1 MVDVINWDLA
11 VSTGRRFV
19 PAGPAASPHEAAQIV
34 GELRETAARAV
45 EPVRQVSL
53 LHAPPDAHDAVVVG
67 RPEWLRA
74 NVEQM
79 RSATIPLADIL
90 REKGSAPLVR
100 EIGSRAT
107 AIQMGSVLAWLS
119 SKVLGQYEAF
129 APPHTSDT
137 HGRLMLVAPNI
148 VAAERQLG
156 VSSSDF
162 RLWVSLHEETHRV
175 QFTAVPWLSEYF
187 TGQVHEYLRATDTSS
202 WQTMRRTFRRLR
214 ETGDS
219 LPSLLDLVHTP
230 EQSSILDRLTALM
243 SLLEGHA
250 DVVMDEVG
258 PDVVPSVLIIR
269 ERFEARRHNIGTW
282 DSVLRK
288 ALGLD
293 AKMRQYVE
301 GAAFVR
307 GVIDRVGFPGFNA
320 AWESPS
326 SLPTLSEIADPAAWV
341 TRVHA

>member
-1 MVDVINWDLA
+1 VVDVIKWDLA
-11 VSTGRRFV
+11 VSIGRRFI
-19 PAGPAASPHEAAQIV
+19 PSGPETSAHEATEIV
-34 GELRETAARAV
+34 AELREAAARAV
-45 EPVRQVSL
+45 DPVREVSL

-79 RSATIPLADIL
+79 RAATIPLADL
-90 REKGSAPLVR
+90 LEEKGSAPLVR

-107 AIQMGSVLAWLS
+107 AVQMGSVLAWLS

-129 APPHTSDT
+129 APLNTSGAR
-137 HGRLMLVAPNI
+137 GRLMLVAPNI

-156 VSSSDF
+156 VSSTDF

-187 TGQVHEYLRATDTSS
+187 TGEVHDYLRATDTSG
-202 WQTMRRTFRRLR
+202 WETMMRTMRRLR
-214 ETGDS
+214 ESGATK
-219 LPSLLDLVHTP
+219 PSLLDLVHTP
-230 EQSSILDRLTALM
+230 EQSAILDRLTALM

-258 PDVVPSVLIIR
+258 PEVVPTVTVIR
-269 ERFEARRHNIGTW
+269 ERFEVRRHNIGTW

-307 GVIDRVGFPGFNA
+307 GVIDEVGFEGFNA
-320 AWESPS
+320 VWESPD
-326 SLPTLSEIADPAAWV
+326 SLPTLAEIPDPAAWV
-341 TRVHA
+341 ARVHA

>member
-1 MVDVINWDLA
+1 MVDVIKWDLA

-19 PAGPAASPHEAAQIV
+19 PAGPETSEGEAAEIV
-34 GELRETAARAV
+34 AELREAAARAV
-45 EPVRQVSL
+45 EPVQHVSL

-79 RSATIPLADIL
+79 RSATMPLADIL
-90 REKGSAPLVR
+90 QEKGSAPLVR

-129 APPHTSDT
+129 APVNTSDT
-137 HGRLMLVAPNI
+137 RGRLMLVAPNI

-187 TGQVHEYLRATDTSS
+187 TDQVHEYLRATDTSG
-202 WQTMRRTFRRLR
+202 WQTMTRTFRRIR
-214 ETGDS
+214 ESGDS
-219 LPSLLDLVHTP
+219 TLSLLDLVHTP
-230 EQSSILDRLTALM
+230 EQSAILDRLTALM

-258 PDVVPSVLIIR
+258 PEVVPSVAVIR
-269 ERFEARRHNIGTW
+269 ERFEVRRHNIGTW

-288 ALGLD
+288 VLGLD

-307 GVIDRVGFPGFNA
+307 GVIDRVGFSGFNA
-320 AWESPS
+320 VWESS
-326 SLPTLSEIADPAAWV
+326 LSLPTLAEITDPGAWV
-341 TRVHA
+341 ERVHA